1 MTLKELLHTVSFEE
15 IKPHIAIL
23 YPDMATPQMLDL
35 FLIHYNMLC
44 RIIPQADETEQPCI
58 ITMTKWEED
67 GAPILDAYNIE
78 GCEWEVAVFKDMIV
92 EPEVTASLAEIAT
105 CCLWHTS
112 FYGFTHQQR
121 EETFQNFDKLYKEGL
136 KTGFITWEEISSE
149 LELNSEKYRR

>member
-1 MTLKELLHTVSFEE
+1 MTLKELLCSISFEK

-23 YPDMATPQMLDL
+23 YPDMATPRMLDL

-44 RIIPQADETEQPCI
+44 KLTPRIEALPQPCI
-58 ITMTKWEED
+58 IAMTKWEENEN
-67 GAPILDAYNIE
+67 PSLDAYNIE
-78 GCEWEVAVFKDMIV
+78 GCEWEVALSKEIIV

-149 LELNSEKYRR
+149 SARGK